1 MKNSVAALIQKFAF
15 IILFVGIILGLLTSI
30 GTVSFFENYKFLV
43 FIISFILSSFGSAV
57 VFFILYGL
65 AELIEIQHNSLEV
78 LEKQAKQI
86 NKIVETFEMK
96 STENKTPDTN
106 KVSSPKKVEIPKVLG
121 SADFEYVS
129 EDKIKCLSCNIVQ
142 NANRTVCYECGR
154 KFTK

>member
-1 MKNSVAALIQKFAF
+1 MKNSVAALIVKFAY
-15 IILFVGIILGLLTSI
+15 IILLVGIILGLLTSI

-43 FIISFILSSFGSAV
+43 FIISFVLSSIGSAI

-65 AELIEIQHNSLEV
+65 SELIEIQHNSLDV

-86 NKIVETFEMK
+86 NKIVETFETN
-96 STENKTPDTN
+96 STENKTPDI
-106 KVSSPKKVEIPKVLG
+106 KVSLPKKIEKPKVLG
-121 SADFEYVS
+121 TADFEYVS